1 MTCALYLHAHFNSCP
16 SSSHSSTKSLQVSYP
31 PLFTFLD
38 LSNSASSLVSSGL
51 LTNKFKMSDKEHSSS
66 KPDTNTAAGAQAIGG
81 AISSDVANTGTTK
94 KLATQDNSVVGG
106 KSCER
111 ILQPFI
117 FFLIAR
123 LTARY
128 PGISFGQS
136 MCRYPYTFGFYF
148 CAWWQSLV
156 AHEVLLWWQGFHAAV
171 QLRCGAISPRAS

>member
-1 MTCALYLHAHFNSCP
+1 MPFTSTRISIAAPLPVIHPLKAFRYRILPCSPFSIYYTALP
-16 SSSHSSTKSLQVSYP
+16 SGFIRVADKQT
-31 PLFTFLD
+31 
-38 LSNSASSLVSSGL
+38 
-51 LTNKFKMSDKEHSSS
+51 KMSDKEQSSF
-66 KPDTNTAAGAQAIGG
+66 KPDTNTAVGAQAIGG

-117 FFLIAR
+117 FFLISR

-136 MCRYPYTFGFYF
+136 LCRYPYTFGFYF
-148 CAWWQSLV
+148 CSRWQSLV